1 MARILLADDDPFIGD
16 IVRATLSNRGYVVG
30 VVTSG
35 EDALRVAETK
45 RPDLLILDCAMPG
58 IGGVEALRRIR
69 NSTIAFDTPVLM
81 LTARTGRRDEEIGLR
96 AGANDYL
103 GKPFD
108 PTELI
113 VVVDR
118 LLSKSA
124 EWRVR
129 A

>member
-16 IVRATLSNRGYVVG
+16 VVRATLSTRGHFVG
-30 VVTSG
+30 VVASG
-35 EDALRVAETK
+35 EEAVRVAQTN

-58 IGGVEALRRIR
+58 MGGIGALRRIR
-69 NSTIAFDTPVLM
+69 TLAIAFDTPVLM
-81 LTARTGRRDEEIGLR
+81 LTARTGSGDEEIAMR

-103 GKPFD
+103 CKPFE
-108 PTELI
+108 PAELI
-113 VVVDR
+113 AVVET

-124 EWRVR
+124 ARAVR